1 MTPKTTPRPRNPT
14 NRRAFLKELLAG
26 AVTASLLPLG
36 LPAAAHAS
44 STALNV
50 VPLDD
55 HLRLITGAGGNV
67 LVAETAEGLL
77 LVDGGNAAS
86 SSELLKLLGKV
97 RPVRVLINTHW
108 HPDQT
113 GSNEALAK
121 GGTKIIAH
129 ANTKLWLSTEIDVQW
144 QKKVYPPRPA
154 IALPTEILYTQAKLD
169 FGGTKLEYGHLP
181 QAHTDGDLY
190 VFLPERNVLFTG
202 DVMHA
207 HAYPIVDWSTGGWI
221 GGMTNAARKLLDV
234 ADASTRIVPGLGPVQ
249 TKADLQAQFDM
260 LDVVRG
266 RLIALL
272 KQGMSAADMIA
283 AKPTAEF
290 DAKWGDPT
298 LLIRNAYPGLWAHV
312 REHGG
317 IL

>member
-1 MTPKTTPRPRNPT
+1 MSARVPLPPD
-14 NRRAFLKELLAG
+14 RRTFLKGLVG
-26 AVTASLLPLG
+26 GTAAALLPLG
-36 LPAAAHAS
+36 FAASVRAA
-44 STALNV
+44 TAPLNV
-50 VPLDD
+50 VPLDTS
-55 HLRLITGAGGNV
+55 LRLITGAGGNV

-86 SSELLKLLGKV
+86 SAGLLKLLGNT

-121 GGTKIIAH
+121 AGAKIIAH
-129 ANTKLWLSTEIDVQW
+129 ANTKLWLGTEIDVKW
-144 QKKVYPPRPA
+144 QNKVYPPRPA
-154 IALPTEILYTQAKLD
+154 IALPTEAIYTQGKLG
-169 FGGTKLEYGHLP
+169 FGGTTVEYGHLP

-202 DVMHA
+202 DIMNVG
-207 HAYPIVDWSTGGWI
+207 AYPILDWSTGGWI
-221 GGMTNAARKLLDV
+221 GGMASAARKLASV
-234 ADASTRIVPGLGPVQ
+234 ADATTKVVPGLGPVQ
-249 TKADLQAQFDM
+249 TKADLQAHADM
-260 LDVVRG
+260 LTAVHA
-266 RLIALL
+266 RLVGLL
-272 KQGMSAADMIA
+272 KKGMSVSDMIA

>member
-1 MTPKTTPRPRNPT
+1 MSARFPLPPD
-14 NRRAFLKELLAG
+14 RRTFLTGLLAG
-26 AVTASLLPLG
+26 TAASLLPLG
-36 LPAAAHAS
+36 FTSSVRAATS
-44 STALNV
+44 SLNV
-50 VPLDD
+50 VPVDTT
-55 HLRLITGAGGNV
+55 LRLITGAGGNV

-77 LVDGGNAAS
+77 LVDGGNVANTP
-86 SSELLKLLGKV
+86 ELLKVLGKA

-113 GSNEALAK
+113 GSNEVLAK
-121 GGTKIIAH
+121 AGARIIAH

-202 DVMHA
+202 DIMNVG
-207 HAYPIVDWSTGGWI
+207 AYPILDWSTGGWI
-221 GGMTNAARKLLDV
+221 GGMASAARRLASL
-234 ADASTRIVPGLGPVQ
+234 ADANTKVVPGLGPVQ
-249 TKADLQAQFDM
+249 TKADLQVQADM
-260 LDVVRG
+260 LTALHG
-266 RLIALL
+266 RLVGLL
-272 KQGMSAADMIA
+272 KKGMSVTDMIA

-290 DAKWGDPT
+290 DAKWGDPA